1 MNFVLVEG
9 VWNGRVRRCVLVV
22 LKSGDVAVY
31 VGVAV
36 VGMEMCEMVLR
47 CVVDASV
54 GVVWGAERVRT
65 GACEAVQVRNEYVR
79 WVVKGDV
86 GTGLV

>member
-47 CVVDASV
+47 CIVDVSV
-54 GVVWGAERVRT
+54 GVRWNAERVRT
-65 GACEAVQVRNEYVR
+65 WAYEVVQVRDDYVGG
-79 WVVKGDV
+79 VVDGV
-86 GTGLV
+86 LFGV